1 MRLAR
6 LAAALVAGAMLF
18 TITVVLL
25 LSLPGFLSDRDS
37 TASGTSQSGEAGR

>member
-6 LAAALVAGAMLF
+6 LAAALVAGTLLF
-18 TITVVLL
+18 TITIVLL

-37 TASGTSQSGEAGR
+37 TASGTSQRGEVSR